1 MVKLKRKIN
10 STKDQEKQNQKNWDW
25 IEKIIY
31 DKLGLKYEIK
41 N

>member
-10 STKDQEKQNQKNWDW
+10 STKGLKKNQKNKYRIKNNNIWQIG
-25 IEKIIY
+25 IEKW
-31 DKLGLKYEIK
+31 